1 MLKSPILY
9 IITGLFLVLILSA
22 CGTETIEGSGIV
34 VRENREV
41 RDFEEIEIEGIGE
54 VLISQGEDEA
64 LSIQTDN
71 NLLEYI
77 RTKVSGNTLRI
88 TFVRQKNLVP
98 SSSIL
103 FYIYLKDLTRIES
116 TGAGII
122 RSNALSTDELEINSS
137 GLAKIDIRAL
147 SSVDLSVNITGA
159 GDIELSGKVEKQNI
173 EMSGV
178 GNYTASNLESQDT
191 VIKLSGIGNA
201 VLWVERS
208 LEVEIQ
214 GKGDVSYLGNPEV
227 DYNDS
232 GFGDLK
238 RLGDK

>member
-1 MLKSPILY
+1 MFKTHILY
-9 IITGLFLVLILSA
+9 IITGFFLVLFLSA
-22 CGTETIEGSGIV
+22 CGMETIEGSGII

-41 RDFEEIEIEGIGE
+41 SSFEEIEFEGAGE

-64 LSIQTDN
+64 LSIQADN

-77 RTKVSGNTLRI
+77 QTKVSGNKLRI
-88 TFVRQKNLVP
+88 TFARQKNLIP
-98 SSSIL
+98 STSIL
-103 FYIYLKDLTRIES
+103 FYIHVKDLTRIES

-137 GLAKIDIRAL
+137 GLAKIDIKAL
-147 SSVDLSVNITGA
+147 SSVDLSINTTGA
-159 GDIELSGKVEKQNI
+159 GDIELSGKVEHQNVEI
-173 EMSGV
+173 SGV
-178 GNYTASNLESQDT
+178 GNYTASNLESQDAE
-191 VIKLSGIGNA
+191 IKLSGIGNA
-201 VLWVERS
+201 VLWVENT

-214 GKGDVSYLGNPEV
+214 GKGDVSYVGTPEV

-238 RLGDK
+238 HLGDK